1 MNKVLMLLGKIF
13 IWPVLAAIKGSFY
26 GVETCEEKDN
36 HVPWTLFFLNI
47 SFWAFFWLR
56 INKLISVSEN
66 IFIIISVILSVVA
79 VISLYLTDNLPGY
92 HKEDA
97 CFFLVFQCMVGALIV
112 IIFCSEWLSGNESH
126 LAIAK
131 NNVFNIYASLVML
144 FLILRSFVFWR
155 RLKKYY

>member
-1 MNKVLMLLGKIF
+1 MNKVVILLGKIF

-36 HVPWTLFFLNI
+36 HVPWILFFLNI

-56 INKLISVSEN
+56 INKLISVSED
-66 IFIIISVILSVVA
+66 IFIIVSVILSVVA

-97 CFFLVFQCMVGALIV
+97 CFFLVFQCMVGSLITT
-112 IIFCSEWLSGNESH
+112 IFFLEWLSDNKSH

-131 NNVFNIYASLVML
+131 NNVFNAYVSLVML
-144 FLILRSFVFWR
+144 FLAFRAFAFWR
-155 RLKKYY
+155 RLRKYY